1 MEWLNGVMLMSIF
14 CRQGKEIWNDSTV
27 AMTKKGKFIKTWNIR
42 CRQQRLTISC
52 LFSEDTQKP
61 LHGKT
66 FYFDA
71 PESTRVTRLQRK
83 VCYLGGVSVEQV
95 VSFVRSN
102 LVECVLLFI
111 SVHREFP
118 LQRSGLLDY
127 QCSSAEARESVEVP
141 GWWGEQ
147 YQSVKTVI
155 D

>member
-102 LVECVLLFI
+102 LVLLLNVCCCLFQSI
-111 SVHREFP
+111 ESFLCKGV
-118 LQRSGLLDY
+118 DY
-127 QCSSAEARESVEVP
+127 LIINAHQQKLGRASKCQDDGVSKIN
-141 GWWGEQ
+141 
-147 YQSVKTVI
+147 QSKQ
-155 D
+155 